1 MGKIVMATA
10 AEGRTAVENG
20 APAAADRNRGQRRS
34 LLASA
39 LVPALGLALL
49 APPALADSLQAAL
62 SRDQVRVG
70 ETVDLLLRYRPDGAS
85 AGTAAPDLAPL
96 QRDFRILDTRQ
107 SQRTVIVNGR
117 RDASLDW
124 VVTLTPRQAGATTVP
139 ALQVGDASSE
149 ALPLH
154 VAAAPTPSARAA
166 AADLPDLFLE
176 AEVDRSDPYVQGQTV
191 LTARIHDAAGMTAA
205 ALTDPQIPG
214 AVVER
219 LGEDRVYQARRG
231 DRDYRVIER
240 RFAVF
245 PQSSGRL
252 EIPPLRLEAQV
263 PAADGGG
270 FGRAGFGAGF
280 PFARGGA
287 DPFADM
293 FARMRQMGFGG
304 SFGGDPFG
312 AMSGQRRQVLS
323 QPLTLEVRER
333 PAADTADWFLP
344 AEDVRLVED
353 WSADSFTAG
362 APVTRTITLMA
373 KGLTGAQL
381 PDLALPDAP
390 GVKQYVEDDGRQT
403 VTRGDGTL
411 TARQTTI
418 SVVPSRAGTVALPEI
433 RVAWWDV
440 AADQQREAVLPARTL
455 QVAAAPG
462 SGSTAP
468 TAGAAAPGPVE
479 AAPAAAVP
487 DAAGQGRFSTSAWL
501 PDRAAGLAAGAGLLL
516 LGAGGFL
523 LLRRRR
529 TAALPAGLSP
539 RKGAPGSRNRAAA
552 HREGLGRAEAALA
565 QACAAGHAAA
575 ALDALA
581 QWGRACWPENPPRGA
596 AAVAARLQAEALEQ
610 AVRAVTRR
618 LYGDAGSEPGRQPPA
633 ADLAALHDAFRAAR
647 FRVGRRLGPRF
658 GLRDDGQAVGP
669 LPSLYPPAGGRA

>member
-1 MGKIVMATA
+1 MAS
-10 AEGRTAVENG
+10 
-20 APAAADRNRGQRRS
+20 ADRNHGPRS
-34 LLASA
+34 ILFAA
-39 LVPALGLALL
+39 VLVPALGLGLL
-49 APPALADSLQAAL
+49 AQPALADSLQSAL

-70 ETVDLLLRYRPDGAS
+70 ETVELLLRYRPDDAS
-85 AGTAAPDLAPL
+85 AGAPAPDLAPL
-96 QRDFRILDTRQ
+96 ERDFRILDTRQ
-107 SQRTVIVNGR
+107 SQRTMIVNGR

-124 VVTLTPRQAGATTVP
+124 VVTLTPRHAGAATVP

-149 ALPLH
+149 ALPLQ
-154 VAAAPTPSARAA
+154 VAAAPTPQERAA

-219 LGEDRVYQARRG
+219 LGEDRVYRERRG

-240 RFAVF
+240 RFAIF
-245 PQSSGRL
+245 PQASGRL

-263 PAADGGG
+263 PAADVGG
-270 FGRAGFGAGF
+270 FDRAGFGARF
-280 PFARGGA
+280 PFARGGGA

-293 FARMRQMGFGG
+293 FARMRQMGFG
-304 SFGGDPFG
+304 SDPFG
-312 AMSGQRRQVLS
+312 SMFGQRRQVLS
-323 QPLTLEVRER
+323 QPLVLEVRER
-333 PAADTADWFLP
+333 PASATADWFLP

-362 APVTRTITLMA
+362 TPVTRTVTLMA

-381 PDLALPDAP
+381 PDLVLPDAP

-411 TARQTTI
+411 TARQTTVA
-418 SVVPSRAGTVALPEI
+418 VVPSRAGTVALPEI

-440 AADQQREAVLPARTL
+440 AAEQQREAVLPARTL
-455 QVAAAPG
+455 QVAAMPG

-468 TAGAAAPGPVE
+468 AAVAAGPVD
-479 AAPAAAVP
+479 AARAT
-487 DAAGQGRFSTSAWL
+487 DAPETASPGGAGQGRFSTSAWL
-501 PDRAAGLAAGAGLLL
+501 PDRGTGLAAGAGLLL

-523 LLRRRR
+523 ALRRRR
-529 TAALPAGLSP
+529 NAALAA
-539 RKGAPGSRNRAAA
+539 RKGAPVSGIRAAA
-552 HREGLGRAEAALA
+552 GREDLARAETSLA
-565 QACAAGHAAA
+565 QACAAGTAAA

-581 QWGRACWPENPPRGA
+581 QWGRARWPENPPRGA
-596 AAVAARLQAEALEQ
+596 AAVAARLQAKALEQ

-618 LYGDAGSEPGRQPPA
+618 LYGDARSEPGWQPPA
-633 ADLAALHDAFRAAR
+633 AELVALHDAFRAAR
-647 FRVGRRLGPRF
+647 SRVGVRNWG
-658 GLRDDGQAVGP
+658 RDEGRSAGP
-669 LPSLYPPAGGRA
+669 LPDLYPSPGGSA